1 MDSKPEPVREKTSIL
16 AEKNIKTKPL
26 TIQKLSLD
34 ANFKPYV
41 RVQRDKARRKPENI
55 SNSPIWNPR

>member
-26 TIQKLSLD
+26 TIQKLSPD
-34 ANFKPYV
+34 ANFKP
-41 RVQRDKARRKPENI
+41 
-55 SNSPIWNPR
+55 